1 MSFELR
7 PSEKVILSVD
17 FHWSTY
23 LAATIHFLFFTA
35 LAIVPWAAAQ
45 YLARLEALALYLPTV
60 NEFLPYFV
68 TFLLLVGFEP
78 LGFRWLQNRCKHY
91 VLTNERL
98 YVEDG
103 VFSKTKRSIPIDAI
117 NDVILNQSLFQ
128 RIVGT
133 GTISVMTGNDS
144 HCVVKSISYPDRF
157 RRQLSRLLQEQ
168 LKHAS

>member
-7 PSEKVILSVD
+7 PAEKVILTVD

-23 LAATIHFLFFTA
+23 LAASAHFLLFSV
-35 LAIVPWAAAQ
+35 LAVIPWAATQ
-45 YLARLEALALYLPTV
+45 YLARIETLGAYLPTL
-60 NEFLPYFV
+60 NEFMPYFV
-68 TFLLLVGFEP
+68 SVLLVIALEP
-78 LGFRWLQNRCKHY
+78 LAFKWLQNRCKHY

-103 VFSKTKRSIPIDAI
+103 VFSKTKRSVPIAAI
-117 NDVILNQSLFQ
+117 NDVVLNQSVFQ

-133 GTISVMTGNDS
+133 GSISVMTGNDA
-144 HCVVKSISYPDRF
+144 HCVIKNISYPDRF

-168 LKHAS
+168 LRQAS